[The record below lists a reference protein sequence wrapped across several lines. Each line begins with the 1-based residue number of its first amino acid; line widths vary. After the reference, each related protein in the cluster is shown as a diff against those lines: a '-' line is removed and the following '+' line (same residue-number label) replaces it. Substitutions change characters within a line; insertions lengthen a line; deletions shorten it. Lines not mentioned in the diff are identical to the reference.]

1 MAKKKTLKFN
11 NTTLFILIA
20 IAVILGLIVALAFSP
35 VGQGLMDGMLQDN
48 QDNGNQNNGNGD
60 LKQVVQLGGNL
71 SNVNQEVLL
80 ENVNCKIHFINVG
93 QGDAILCQFSD
104 GVNVLIDGGSTSSG
118 LAEIRTNFLEYLFSV
133 GVVDTIDYM
142 IITHPDTDHY
152 NMLTAVMDSFEVEK
166 IFYNDT
172 RKNTT
177 YSTFI
182 DRIAEEVSTENN
194 IGFDGDGEV
203 YDNVIS
209 GVGYSFDI
217 IAPGYERFQDENEE
231 FDAYESNG
239 MSPFILLELS
249 NRKVLFTG
257 DATYETEEWLLEYVA
272 ETNYDIDVDVLKVG
286 HHGSDSSSTAEFLAK
301 VNAEYGVISSDDGT
315 KHDHPTPQVMNRL
328 FDEGVVTY
336 RTNRHGNIV
345 LNVDVDGDFAFQVD
359 NEVPVDN
366 NKNGI
371 NDKMIITQD

>member
-1 MAKKKTLKFN
+1 MAKKKTIKFN

-20 IAVILGLIVALAFSP
+20 IAIILGLLVALAFSP
-35 VGQGLMDGMLQDN
+35 VGQGILDGMVAENNNDGTQN
-48 QDNGNQNNGNGD
+48 NNNSNQN
-60 LKQVVQLGGNL
+60 QVVQLGGNV
-71 SNVNQEVLL
+71 SIGTQTVL

-104 GVNVLIDGGSTSSG
+104 GTDVLIDGGSTSSG
-118 LAEIRTNFLEYLFSV
+118 LAEIRTGFINYLFSV
-133 GVVDTIDYM
+133 GVVDTIEYM
-142 IITHPDTDHY
+142 IVTHPDTDHY
-152 NMLTAVMDSFEVEK
+152 NMLTAVMDSFVVEK
-166 IFYNDT
+166 VYYNNT

-182 DRIAEEVSTENN
+182 DRIAEEVSSENN

-203 YDNVIS
+203 YENVIS

-217 IAPGYERFQDENEE
+217 IAPGYERFQDDNEE

-239 MSPFILLELS
+239 MSPMVLLEVS

-257 DATYETEEWLLEYVA
+257 DATYETEEWFLSYVG
-272 ETNYDIDVDVLKVG
+272 ETNYDIDVLKVG
-286 HHGSDSSSTAEFLAK
+286 HHGSDSSTTAEFLAK
-301 VNAEYGVISSDDGT
+301 INAEYGVISSDDGT

-345 LNVDVDGDFAFQVD
+345 LNIDVDGDFAFQVE

-366 NKNGI
+366 NKNCI
-371 NDKMIITQD
+371 DDKMLITAKD

>member
-35 VGQGLMDGMLQDN
+35 VGQGLIDGMLQDN

-118 LAEIRTNFLEYLFSV
+118 LAEIRTNFVEYLFSV

-152 NMLTAVMDSFEVEK
+152 NMLTAVMDRFEVEK
-166 IFYNDT
+166 IFYNNT

-239 MSPFILLELS
+239 MSPFVLLEVS

>member
-118 LAEIRTNFLEYLFSV
+118 LAEIRTNFVEYLFSV

-239 MSPFILLELS
+239 MSPFVLLEVS

>member
-239 MSPFILLELS
+239 MSPFVLLEVS